1 MKARVKGTTEIIEV
15 EFDSD
20 ALNNCY
26 PPYRDRENNMFY
38 QPEQLEWIDIEEKA
52 EPDYWVK
59 LKHQYVGMAMQ
70 GLLNNSLLAGEF
82 KKDPNNGIEDMSN
95 TITNAAVV
103 YATKLV
109 EKLKEDII

>member
-52 EPDYWVK
+52 DPDYWTR
-59 LKHQYVGMAMQ
+59 LEHQYAGMAMQ
-70 GLLNNSLLAGEF
+70 GIMTYIEQITPKKGRSYCDEIVDISLKVAH
-82 KKDPNNGIEDMSN
+82 
-95 TITNAAVV
+95 A
-103 YATKLV
+103 LV
-109 EKLKEDII
+109 EKLKESKIC

>member
-15 EFDSD
+15 EFDSG

-70 GLLNNSLLAGEF
+70 GLMTVLPHIGGIKGRSQVDEIVDISFTAANALV
-82 KKDPNNGIEDMSN
+82 KKLME
-95 TITNAAVV
+95 
-103 YATKLV
+103 
-109 EKLKEDII
+109 EQE